1 MKINIDEIQ
10 KLLKDNDISN
20 IEELKEILGSALT
33 DCDDDIAIDEKGY
46 CLKAKCFNVSVP
58 ECRRIK
64 EIHEKFYSSEIKED
78 FATRMHELLVYE
90 SKCDKSIKVKSVST
104 ILRWLSC
111 KGCNGLDNLK
121 IKNGDFLDVLC
132 NGLSIKLNQTDLFN
146 ENIKSVKKFKKNL
159 IPSTL
164 ENFKPKLEKI
174 KENENMKKQEKDRLY
189 DMVHVLRSQLKSNL
203 SDSKKTEGSDEYKM
217 NLALYAFERNLNEE
231 SLSLLESLKESE
243 EFKNDTTYLQLKAK
257 ILSNLEKDEEA
268 IEVLTRLIDKQKPLI
283 DTESYNLLA
292 ASIKRKALKEYFDV
306 RSEYNN
312 NLNFLKLELLKSKE
326 VYSVIFHINKDYYPV
341 LNIIYLNMMLVYIA
355 GGDKNKIELEI
366 KSAKDLWAQ
375 SNINNELKK
384 NEWWSYISDIEV
396 SILMRDYEN
405 VGKKIDAY
413 LEDLNEEEISDFSI
427 SSTIRQMKLYREFCT
442 DKELL
447 DFIEI
452 LENTEKKKHL
462 SKYVKVTNA

>member
-1 MKINIDEIQ
+1 MY
-10 KLLKDNDISN
+10 
-20 IEELKEILGSALT
+20 SA
-33 DCDDDIAIDEKGY
+33 I
-46 CLKAKCFNVSVP
+46 
-58 ECRRIK
+58 
-64 EIHEKFYSSEIKED
+64 FY
-78 FATRMHELLVYE
+78 
-90 SKCDKSIKVKSVST
+90 
-104 ILRWLSC
+104 
-111 KGCNGLDNLK
+111 
-121 IKNGDFLDVLC
+121 
-132 NGLSIKLNQTDLFN
+132 
-146 ENIKSVKKFKKNL
+146 
-159 IPSTL
+159 
-164 ENFKPKLEKI
+164 
-174 KENENMKKQEKDRLY
+174 
-189 DMVHVLRSQLKSNL
+189 
-203 SDSKKTEGSDEYKM
+203 
-217 NLALYAFERNLNEE
+217 
-231 SLSLLESLKESE
+231 
-243 EFKNDTTYLQLKAK
+243 
-257 ILSNLEKDEEA
+257 
-268 IEVLTRLIDKQKPLI
+268 
-283 DTESYNLLA
+283 
-292 ASIKRKALKEYFDV
+292 
-306 RSEYNN
+306 
-312 NLNFLKLELLKSKE
+312 
-326 VYSVIFHINKDYYPV
+326 INKDYYPV